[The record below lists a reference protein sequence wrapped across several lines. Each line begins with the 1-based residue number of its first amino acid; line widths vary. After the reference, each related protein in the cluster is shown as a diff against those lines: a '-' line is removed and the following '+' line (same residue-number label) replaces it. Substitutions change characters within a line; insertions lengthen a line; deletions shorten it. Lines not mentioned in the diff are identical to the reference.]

1 MVDQVWRDVCGTG
14 EDIVVL
20 HGWGLNANIWT
31 PIVSQLSQ
39 HGRLT
44 RLDLPGY
51 GESPWPAGQA
61 ITFTKL
67 CELTLAALPERSHL
81 IGWSLGGLVAT
92 ELALQAPERFH
103 SLTTVASSPYFPAED
118 PDWPGIEPNILQ
130 QFGKQLS
137 KDFRRT
143 VERFL
148 ALQSL
153 GSPHAKADVK
163 AIKEWLFSKPMAN
176 VDVLDAGL
184 DMLAQVDLRSQVRHI
199 NMPYFRMYGRLDAL
213 VPARVD
219 EQVSQLAPNSQ
230 SYCAPH
236 CSHAPFISDP
246 EGFMAAWLAFFSTVG
261 QR

>member
-1 MVDQVWRDVCGTG
+1 MVDQVWAEVCGTG

-31 PIVSQLSQ
+31 PIVSALSQ
-39 HGRLT
+39 QGRLT
-44 RLDLPGY
+44 RIDLPGY
-51 GESPWPAGQA
+51 GESPWPQGEA

-67 CELTLAALPERSHL
+67 CELTLSALPERSHL

-92 ELALQAPERFH
+92 QLALQAPERFS
-103 SLTTVASSPYFPAED
+103 SLTTVASSPYFPAE
-118 PDWPGIEPNILQ
+118 PPNWPGIEPSILQ

-163 AIKEWLFSKPMAN
+163 AIKEWLFSKPMAS
-176 VDVLDAGL
+176 VEVLDAGL
-184 DMLAQVDLRSQVRHI
+184 DMLAQTDLRQQLKHI
-199 NMPYFRMYGRLDAL
+199 EIPFFRMYGRLDAL

-219 EQVSQLAPNSQ
+219 AAVQELAPHSQ
-230 SYCAPH
+230 SYIAPQ

-246 EGFMAAWLAFFSTVG
+246 DAFLAAWSAFFASVR

>member
-1 MVDQVWRDVCGTG
+1 MVDNVWAESSG
-14 EDIVVL
+14 EGADIVVL

-31 PIVSQLSQ
+31 PVLAPLRQL
-39 HGRLT
+39 GRVT

-51 GESPWPAGQA
+51 GESPWPAHLPLN
-61 ITFTKL
+61 FENL
-67 CELTLAALPERSHL
+67 CRLTQAALPARCHL

-92 ELALQAPERFH
+92 QLALTAPTQVQ
-103 SLTTVASSPYFPAED
+103 SLTTVASSPYFPSVA
-118 PDWPGIEPNILQ
+118 PDWPGIEPKILQ

-153 GSPHAKADVK
+153 GSPHAKQDVK
-163 AIKEWLFSKPMAN
+163 AIKEWLFSKPMAS

-184 DMLAQVDLRSQVRHI
+184 DMLATVDLRPQLAQLQ
-199 NMPYFRMYGRLDAL
+199 MPFLRMYGRLDAL
-213 VPARVD
+213 VPIAVA
-219 EQVSQLAPNSQ
+219 EQVQQLAPTSQ
-230 SYCAPH
+230 HVVAPR

-246 EGFMAAWLAFFSTVG
+246 ELFMQQWRNFFQTTG
-261 QR
+261 